1 MYETTLKLLD
11 TSIDVFTEQSLDYDT
26 ATELNHLEAS
36 VDDMQRNFEQN
47 HIDRLNRH
55 ICNTKAGMLF
65 INTVTDFERVG
76 DHAMNIAWH
85 VSNKPN
91 LPH

>member
-1 MYETTLKLLD
+1 MFETTLKLLD